1 MMEVKSVDAV
11 IHFPA
16 CTSIKVMA
24 IKLPVHRVFI
34 LHFKIL
40 KIFWIIYY
48 VIKNEYLGNGSESK
62 TLVLVGMVSL

>member
-1 MMEVKSVDAV
+1 MEVKSVDAV

-24 IKLPVHRVFI
+24 IKVPVHRVFI
-34 LHFKIL
+34 LDFKIL

-48 VIKNEYLGNGSESK
+48 ML
-62 TLVLVGMVSL
+62 